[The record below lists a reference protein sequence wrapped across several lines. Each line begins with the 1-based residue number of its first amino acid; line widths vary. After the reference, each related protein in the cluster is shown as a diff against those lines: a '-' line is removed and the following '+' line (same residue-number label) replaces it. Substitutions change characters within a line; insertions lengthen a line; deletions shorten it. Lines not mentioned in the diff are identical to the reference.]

1 ERVVSRFPPWESITV
16 TVPLARTVRAGFMF
30 FRGCPGLRG
39 RTGPP
44 PPQAKVMTGA
54 NGSEGRGK
62 ESFSCAAA
70 LRATVKQVSAVT
82 SNRKRLTFVILA
94 EIAGMT
100 GIFTLDVLSLAFIGS
115 AGPLI
120 AVAPKFFTALSI
132 TRLEGSR

>member
-1 ERVVSRFPPWESITV
+1 
-16 TVPLARTVRAGFMF
+16 MF

-70 LRATVKQVSAVT
+70 LRTTVKHVSAVT

-100 GIFTLDVLSLAFIGS
+100 GIFTLDVLSVSRRCELLWRAQVPVYG
-115 AGPLI
+115 I
-120 AVAPKFFTALSI
+120 AVI
-132 TRLEGSR
+132 RQVR